1 MKELVSFHMDV
12 PYPASFERL
21 RKIGRKEVGYSFE
34 CVLCGCFRCLLVNLT
49 LFPWL
54 WHKTSAGWG
63 RGRGLWELRP
73 LHT

>member
-12 PYPASFERL
+12 PYSASFERL

-49 LFPWL
+49 LLP
-54 WHKTSAGWG
+54 
-63 RGRGLWELRP
+63 
-73 LHT
+73 